1 MTSVSVKTASSSRA
15 TTGTVKVKTAISTPA
30 KRHVSSSKKRTPVG
44 TRKTVVQSKA
54 KAVFIDLTLSSD
66 SSDDED
72 GTGPT
77 APRNTRRPSS
87 TAVASSGSSMIGSS
101 SRSASRS
108 DEDSQEEAMLERM
121 LMRHADSDMDLG
133 SSDVEDGEIAMDL
146 GSDEDEDDSDES
158 DMDLGSE
165 NSYLRVYG

>member
-15 TTGTVKVKTAISTPA
+15 TTGTVKVKTAMSTPA

-44 TRKTVVQSKA
+44 TRKTVAQSKA
-54 KAVFIDLTLSSD
+54 KAIFIDLTLSSD
-66 SSDDED
+66 SSDDE
-72 GTGPT
+72 TGPT

-87 TAVASSGSSMIGSS
+87 TAVASSGSSVTGSS

-133 SSDVEDGEIAMDL
+133 SSDVADGEIAMDL

>member
-1 MTSVSVKTASSSRA
+1 MSVKTASSSRA

-30 KRHVSSSKKRTPVG
+30 KRHVSSGKKRTPVG
-44 TRKTVVQSKA
+44 TRKTVAQSKA
-54 KAVFIDLTLSSD
+54 KAIFIDLTLSSD
-66 SSDDED
+66 SSDDDDE
-72 GTGPT
+72 TT

-87 TAVASSGSSMIGSS
+87 TAVASSGSSISGSS

-108 DEDSQEEAMLERM
+108 DEDLQDEAMLERM
-121 LMRHADSDMDLG
+121 LMRRADSDMDLG
-133 SSDVEDGEIAMDL
+133 SSDVEDGETAMDL
-146 GSDEDEDDSDES
+146 GSDEDEDEDDSDES